1 MRPAGSLLLCAA
13 VQAAFTRGRW
23 QKPKSAPVD
32 YDEASP
38 YQSHRNETYDWEAA
52 KRRVLDHAMRDV
64 ARYAI
69 DESHKATKLALRSAL
84 LDKTHAI
91 WILQGRLFVHKA
103 YLGEMKRELHLRFMN
118 SVLRKKADLIKNT
131 VYTFDE
137 GASGPSHD
145 CDPHLPKLVIAKKN
159 GERQCGVLVPNPYFG
174 DLYRNCLL
182 YTSPSPRD

>member
-13 VQAAFTRGRW
+13 ACHGAFIKRGNW

-38 YQSHRNETYDWEAA
+38 YQSHRNESYDWDAA
-52 KRRVLDHAMRDV
+52 KQRVLDHAMRDV

-91 WILQGRLFVHKA
+91 WIL
-103 YLGEMKRELHLRFMN
+103 
-118 SVLRKKADLIKNT
+118 
-131 VYTFDE
+131 
-137 GASGPSHD
+137 
-145 CDPHLPKLVIAKKN
+145 
-159 GERQCGVLVPNPYFG
+159 
-174 DLYRNCLL
+174 
-182 YTSPSPRD
+182 